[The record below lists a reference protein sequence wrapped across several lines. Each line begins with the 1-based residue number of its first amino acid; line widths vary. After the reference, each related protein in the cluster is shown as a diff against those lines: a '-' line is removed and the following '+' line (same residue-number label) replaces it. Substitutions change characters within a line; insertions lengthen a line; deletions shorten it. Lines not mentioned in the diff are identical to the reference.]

1 MHNFTINYVFQSE
14 KITLIRVIYKL
25 WFQITFFMFN
35 INCCLILLDL
45 EFVYSKKTLFQILY
59 LFFYCKAFTICYL
72 ILFGNEIDLKKLEL
86 TMAVDLFLMIL
97 N

>member
-45 EFVYSKKTLFQILY
+45 EFVYSKKN
-59 LFFYCKAFTICYL
+59 FFKFSIYFSIV
-72 ILFGNEIDLKKLEL
+72 KLL
-86 TMAVDLFLMIL
+86 RYVI
-97 N
+97 